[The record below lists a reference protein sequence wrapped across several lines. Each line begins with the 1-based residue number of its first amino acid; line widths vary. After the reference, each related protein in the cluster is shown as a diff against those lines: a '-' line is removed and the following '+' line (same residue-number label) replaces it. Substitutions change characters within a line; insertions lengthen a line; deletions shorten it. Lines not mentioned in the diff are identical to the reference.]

1 MWIDKPL
8 SGRKN
13 YSEYISGTCTQN
25 THTHTQREITKIQAT
40 QYKNGQVNVWKM
52 HHCISY

>member
-25 THTHTQREITKIQAT
+25 THTHTHREITKIQAT
-40 QYKNGQVNVWKM
+40 QYKNGQVNKCLKNVPL
-52 HHCISY
+52 H